1 MIYLVRH
8 GQTEFNLA
16 RRYQGALDSPL
27 TDHGVRQAER
37 VGRRLRILLEGESGW
52 ELVAS
57 PQGRARRTAEI
68 VNAALGLPMSHDPRL
83 REISLGEWD
92 SLAIDEVVHKLPP
105 GASVWERQLHA
116 PGGEPFE
123 AIAARVGEWLAEV
136 DGSGRRIVAVS
147 HGMAGRVLR
156 GLYGG
161 LSRQAMLELDVPQD
175 AVFRLADGRIERIGC
190 PAEASAAG

>member
-1 MIYLVRH
+1 
-8 GQTEFNLA
+8 
-16 RRYQGALDSPL
+16 
-27 TDHGVRQAER
+27 
-37 VGRRLRILLEGESGW
+37 
-52 ELVAS
+52 
-57 PQGRARRTAEI
+57 
-68 VNAALGLPMSHDPRL
+68 LPMSHDPRL

>member
-16 RRYQGALDSPL
+16 RRYQGGLDSPL
-27 TDHGVRQAER
+27 TAQGHSQA
-37 VGRRLRILLEGESGW
+37 RRIGALLGELLDGEGWAMAS
-52 ELVAS
+52 S

-68 VNAALGLPMSHDPRL
+68 INEGLGLPLGFDPRL
-83 REISLGEWD
+83 REISLGAWD
-92 SLAIDEVVHKLPP
+92 GLLIDEVHDRAPP
-105 GASVWERQLHA
+105 NVDVWERQLHA
-116 PGGEPFE
+116 PGGESFE
-123 AIAARVGEWLAEV
+123 AIAARIADWLAEV

-161 LSRQAMLELDVPQD
+161 FSRQAMLELDVPQD
-175 AVFRLADGRIERIGC
+175 AVFRLHEGRIERFDC
-190 PAEASAAG
+190 PSEVQAAD

>member
-37 VGRRLRILLEGESGW
+37 VGRRLRTLLEGESGW

-92 SLAIDEVVHKLPP
+92 GLAIDEVVHKLPP